1 MKKLFFECN
10 RDQRSAL
17 EGLAYRI
24 ADTAYMRERF
34 GSDEPELKQNEKT
47 ISGLF
52 DELDRLGVPF
62 WVQNSV
68 ICFSENWRKYIQFGI
83 FEPMKEKNIILRRF
97 SRGASSR
104 PQDFPAKAGYFR
116 KWRKNNVV
124 YIKRICKKGKRI

>member
-52 DELDRLGVPF
+52 DELDRLSVPF

-83 FEPMKEKNIILRRF
+83 FEPMKEKNIIL
-97 SRGASSR
+97 
-104 PQDFPAKAGYFR
+104 
-116 KWRKNNVV
+116 
-124 YIKRICKKGKRI
+124 